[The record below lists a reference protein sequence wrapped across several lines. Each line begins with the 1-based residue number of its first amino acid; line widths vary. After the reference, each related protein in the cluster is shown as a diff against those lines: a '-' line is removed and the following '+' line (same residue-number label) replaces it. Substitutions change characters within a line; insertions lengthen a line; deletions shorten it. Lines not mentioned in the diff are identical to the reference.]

1 MRPRVKSYKRLG
13 ITQSKAKMYE
23 YKVDERDHITI
34 PEHPEELFPFTIGLI
49 GDATS
54 RQSSHEHVEEDLSTY
69 EIENLTF
76 SARFFDS
83 YIKARFTSQ
92 LDNDLYLL
100 GTIAYYMANLQGSAQ
115 VLAKE
120 INLKKINDSQI
131 KIFLYA
137 LLTNPVD
144 REFHIPE
151 LQSAWD
157 NWLNFVQNGTSLQ
170 VVFQKLA
177 KIREDIYSGNS
188 SVDLFFID
196 ALICVLKKK
205 HQNSCWVALP
215 KYSGLDI
222 EIWRSVIKKE
232 GFIKELWPAQHLLG
246 VHGILKGKS
255 AVVQMPTSTGKTKSA
270 EFIIRSSF
278 LSGRSKIA
286 LIVAPFRAL
295 CHEIREDLLKAFQ
308 GEDIKISEISDVLQI
323 DVDMVEL
330 FGGKQKK
337 VFVLTPEK
345 LLYILRQEDD
355 LSLDDIGLVIFDEG
369 HQFDSGSRGITYELL
384 LTSLRR
390 FLPAQAQKILI
401 SAVISNSEDVGTWLN
416 GEDNTVVQGNN
427 LNPTYK
433 TLGFASWIDRLGQI
447 KFVNKSNIEE
457 EDFFV
462 PRILQKIELE
472 KRPRER
478 VARYFPE
485 KDDGKSIALFLGLK
499 LSMNGGV
506 AIFCGNKG
514 ASNKILENLIDLKD
528 RNYSSPFPRDF
539 SNLTELECL
548 KNLICLNLGADSSA
562 AKAADLGVFAHHAS
576 CPQGIRVA
584 VESAMR
590 SDHIKC
596 VVCTSTLAQGVNLPI
611 KYLVVTS
618 IYQGGGRLKVRD
630 FQNLIGRAGRS
641 GKHTEGSILFADP
654 KIFDKQR
661 QNDPFRW
668 NNIKELLNIEKS
680 EDCTSTL
687 LSIFDPFV
695 SDNGR
700 AHLNKLKILNF
711 LTIYFSDNKASLE
724 DFPERVERSY
734 GDKKF
739 TAKGIK
745 EQLNRKLALVFSIQG
760 FLMAHINDDNFNEDF
775 AISLCEETLAYSL
788 AKEDI
793 KAELKKL
800 FLLIF
805 NDLKDKSSS
814 QEQRKHYSQTLLGF
828 EKAQEIELWLKDNV
842 QSLFQSDGDAELLEI
857 IWPILGTFITNKMF
871 ASCSNMASLFNASLL
886 WIQGN
891 SYADIYAHFQENG
904 IEREWG
910 ESLREYT
917 IDNIV
922 EIFDQGMSYDG
933 ALIIGA
939 ISSIVPILSTDLIDD
954 EAKEYLIKRLY
965 KLQKRVKYGLSSK
978 EEIDIFEVGFC
989 DRVIASKI
997 FLITGPF
1004 PNDPESAKHVINQ
1017 QRDSVREMLND
1028 MPKHYQDLLNN
1039 L

>member
-1 MRPRVKSYKRLG
+1 MKPNVKSGKRLG
-13 ITQSKAKMYE
+13 VTQSKAKMYE
-23 YKVDERDHITI
+23 YEVDESDHIAI
-34 PEHPEELFPFTIGLI
+34 YGQPEELFPFTIGLI
-49 GDATS
+49 GDVTS
-54 RQSSHEHVEEDLSTY
+54 RQSSHEHIEEDLSTD

-83 YIKARFTSQ
+83 YIQAKFTSQ
-92 LDNDLYLL
+92 LDDDLYLL

-120 INLKKINDSQI
+120 IKLKKINDSQI
-131 KIFLYA
+131 KVFLYA
-137 LLTNPVD
+137 LLTNLVD

-157 NWLNFVQNGTSLQ
+157 DWLNFMQNGASFQ
-170 VVFQKLA
+170 DVFQKLA
-177 KIREDIYSGNS
+177 KIREGIYSGNS

-222 EIWRSVIKKE
+222 ESWRSVIKKE

-246 VHGILKGKS
+246 VHGVLEGKS

-308 GEDIKISEISDVLQI
+308 GEDIKISEISDVLQRDI
-323 DVDMVEL
+323 EISEL
-330 FGGKQKK
+330 FGGKQERIL
-337 VFVLTPEK
+337 VLTPEK
-345 LLYILRQEDD
+345 LLYILRQEAD
-355 LSLDDIGLVIFDEG
+355 SLLHDIGLVIFDEG
-369 HQFDSGSRGITYELL
+369 HQFDNGSRGITYELL

-401 SAVISNSEDVGTWLN
+401 SAVISNSTEVGTWLN

-447 KFVNKSNIEE
+447 KFMNQSNIEE

-472 KRPRER
+472 KHPRER
-478 VARYFPE
+478 KTRYFPE
-485 KDDGKSIALFLGLK
+485 EDDGKSIALFLGLK

-506 AIFCGNKG
+506 AIFCGDKSTPNT
-514 ASNKILENLIDLKD
+514 ILENLIDLKD

-539 SNLTELECL
+539 SDLTELQCL

-562 AKAADLGVFAHHAS
+562 AKAADLGVFAHHGS

-590 SDHIKC
+590 LDHIKC

-611 KYLVVTS
+611 RYLVVTS
-618 IYQGGGRLKVRD
+618 IYQAGEKLKVRD
-630 FQNLIGRAGRS
+630 FQNLIGRAGRA

-654 KIFDKQR
+654 EVFDKR
-661 QNDPFRW
+661 RRKPFRW

-695 SDNGR
+695 NVNG
-700 AHLNKLKILNF
+700 KIETDIDILKF
-711 LTIYFSDNKASLE
+711 LTIYFSDNRASLE
-724 DFPERVERSY
+724 NFPELT
-734 GDKKF
+734 DKD
-739 TAKGIK
+739 IK
-745 EQLNRKLALVFSIQG
+745 EQLNGKLALVFSIQG

-788 AKEDI
+788 AEEDI
-793 KAELKKL
+793 KANLKKL

-842 QSLFQSDGDAELLEI
+842 QSLVQSDDDAELLKI

-871 ASCSNMASLFNASLL
+871 ASCSNMTSLFNASLL

-891 SYADIYAHFQENG
+891 SYADIYAHFQDNE
-904 IEREWG
+904 IKKKWG
-910 ESLREYT
+910 EQQLRKYT

-954 EAKEYLIKRLY
+954 EAKEHLIKRLY
-965 KLQKRVKYGLSSK
+965 MLQKRVRYGLSFK
-978 EEIDIFEVGFC
+978 EEIDIFEVGFR